1 MKQDRQRQGG
11 VNVRVGSGS
20 SKGHRLGRRGQE
32 QAILPRASVCP
43 LGDGEPSQEKEKGGL
58 GKKVSKGDPNK
69 RGLSPLANNEPKM
82 ERRPIFY
89 SWPRRAINY
98 RFLPPSP
105 APPPSSCHPRL
116 FWAWAWAWPRLPVIQ
131 VPLPAWGGG
140 RLSWLGAT
148 GQKPQVHS
156 H

>member
-1 MKQDRQRQGG
+1 MGEEFPQVRKRRKGTQAGETGQENARRCER
-11 VNVRVGSGS
+11 RVGSGS
-20 SKGHRLGRRGQE
+20 SKGHRLGRRGRE

-58 GKKVSKGDPNK
+58 GEKVSKGDPNK

-116 FWAWAWAWPRLPVIQ
+116 FWAWAWP
-131 VPLPAWGGG
+131 
-140 RLSWLGAT
+140 
-148 GQKPQVHS
+148 
-156 H
+156 